1 MSRDGHDHRAERAS
15 AGRPAPY
22 RVEDRSILLPHYKRL
37 FVEPCLPLLPAG
49 LDPNHITHVGHLL
62 ALTALLGAFAAQG
75 TSSPWPFLAVAL
87 LVNLYN
93 WCDNVDGS
101 HARRVGRCSALGEYL
116 DHGLDLLSA
125 TYVVGITALALG
137 APPFWTLAAVV
148 LVPMA
153 AAFTYWEQAET
164 GTMQLGLLNQ
174 VESVACLTVIL
185 VLRAALGP
193 ALGDVA
199 VGPIPL
205 AVLLLGVVVST
216 AAVTILG
223 SLMRVGAHGGRL
235 LMAVPPLAF
244 LAALLVAVATGA
256 LGELA
261 GVVAGTSVMG
271 FHGIRQ
277 LGLRVAGRRSR
288 FETGVLVSAL
298 VVAGITCFHHLVAP
312 VAGADFIVAFGAA
325 VPFGLLALVKAVEGR
340 RAVGRTD
347 RTRISG

>member
-1 MSRDGHDHRAERAS
+1 MTRKERVPV
-15 AGRPAPY
+15 GRPAPY
-22 RVEDRSILLPHYKRL
+22 RVEDRSFLLPHYKRL
-37 FVEPCLPLLPAG
+37 FVEPCLPHLPAG
-49 LDPNHITHVGHLL
+49 LDPNLITHAGHVI
-62 ALTALLGAFAAQG
+62 ALVALLGAFAAQG
-75 TSSPWPFLAVAL
+75 TRAAWPFLVVAL

-125 TYVVGITALALG
+125 TYVVAITAIALG
-137 APPFWTLAAVV
+137 MPPFWTCSAVV

-164 GTMQLGLLNQ
+164 GVMQLGLLNQ
-174 VESVACLTVIL
+174 VESVASLTLIL
-185 VLRAALGP
+185 GLRAALGP
-193 ALGDVA
+193 AFGELALGPF
-199 VGPIPL
+199 PI
-205 AVLLLGVVVST
+205 AVLLLGAVVAT
-216 AAVTILG
+216 ASVTILR
-223 SLMRVGAHGGRL
+223 SIMRVGARGRSL
-235 LMAVPPLAF
+235 LTAIPPVAF
-244 LAALLVAVATGA
+244 LAALLVAVGTGA

-288 FETGVLVSAL
+288 FETGVLVAAL
-298 VVAGITCFHHLVAP
+298 IVVGITCFHHVVAP

-325 VPFGLLALVKAVEGR
+325 IPFGLLGLAKAVEGR

-347 RTRISG
+347 RVREIG

>member
-1 MSRDGHDHRAERAS
+1 MSGDDREP
-15 AGRPAPY
+15 RPAPY

-37 FVEPCLPLLPAG
+37 LVEPLLPHLPAA
-49 LDPNHITHVGHLL
+49 LDPNHITHLGHLL
-62 ALTALLGAFAAQG
+62 ALTALFGAVVARG
-75 TSSPWPFLAVAL
+75 SSSGWPFLLVAL

-93 WCDNVDGS
+93 WCDNADGS

-125 TYVVGITALALG
+125 TYVVAITALALG

-148 LVPMA
+148 MVPLA

-164 GTMQLGLLNQ
+164 GVMQLGLLNQ
-174 VESVACLTVIL
+174 VESVASLTLIL

-193 ALGDVA
+193 TFGEVA

-205 AVLLLGVVVST
+205 AVLLLGAVVAT
-216 AAVTILG
+216 ASVAILRAIV
-223 SLMRVGAHGGRL
+223 RVGARGGRL
-235 LMAVPPLAF
+235 LTSVPPLTF

-261 GVVAGTSVMG
+261 GVVAGTSVMV

-277 LGLRVAGRRSR
+277 LGLRVSGRRSR
-288 FETGVLVSAL
+288 FETGVFVAAL
-298 VVAGITCFHHLVAP
+298 VVLGITCFHPAVAP
-312 VAGADFIVAFGAA
+312 VRGADFIVAFGAA

-347 RTRISG
+347 REGIG